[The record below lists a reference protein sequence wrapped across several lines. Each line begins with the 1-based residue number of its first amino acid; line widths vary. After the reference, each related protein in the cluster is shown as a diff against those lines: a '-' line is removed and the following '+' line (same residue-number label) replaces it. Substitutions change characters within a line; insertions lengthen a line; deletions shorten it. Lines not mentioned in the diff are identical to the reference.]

1 MGSDDLFKK
10 RKVQTAAAI
19 ARQQQQRPEGK
30 RFLIV
35 CEGMKT
41 EPYYFEELCKA
52 HQLRTLRVRIAPG
65 AEGSSPDKVLDYANK
80 LFEEDA
86 QLGSDRFDQV
96 FCVIDRDQHGSY
108 QATIQRMKALA
119 TEGKPFL
126 AIPSV
131 PCFEYWL
138 LLHFTYSR
146 QPFHAAG
153 KQSVCDA
160 VIRDLRKKPGFGAY
174 AKAQRNTYALLKDRI
189 ETAIKHAQWAEAD
202 AEKTGEDNPTTSIH
216 HLVRELQQLAKTHG
230 RKG

>member
-10 RKVQTAAAI
+10 RKAQTAAAI
-19 ARQQQQRPEGK
+19 ARQKQQRSEGK

-65 AEGSSPDKVLDYANK
+65 ADGSSPDKVLDYAKK
-80 LFEEDA
+80 LFEEDS
-86 QLGSDRFDQV
+86 QLGTDRFDQV
-96 FCVIDRDQHGSY
+96 FCVIDRDQHDTFDS
-108 QATIQRMKALA
+108 TIQRIKALA
-119 TEGKPFL
+119 TVGKPFV
-126 AIPSV
+126 AISSV

-146 QPFHAAG
+146 QPFHATG
-153 KQSVCDA
+153 KKSVCEA
-160 VIRDLRKKPGFGAY
+160 VILKLREQPGFGIY
-174 AKAQRNTYALLKDRI
+174 AKAQKNTYSLLKDRTEI
-189 ETAIKHAQWAEAD
+189 AVKHALRAEMD
-202 AEKTGEDNPTTSIH
+202 AERTCQDNPSTSVH
-216 HLVRELQQLAKTHG
+216 HLVRELKQLAKTHG

>member
-10 RKVQTAAAI
+10 RKAQTAAAI
-19 ARQQQQRPEGK
+19 ARQQQQRPKGK

-65 AEGSSPDKVLDYANK
+65 AEGSSPDRVLDYAIK
-80 LFEEDA
+80 LFDEDA
-86 QLGSDRFDQV
+86 QRGPDHFDQV
-96 FCVIDRDQHGSY
+96 FCVIDRDQHEGY
-108 QATIQRMKALA
+108 KATIERIKVMRAD
-119 TEGKPFL
+119 GKPFV

-146 QPFHAAG
+146 HPFHASS
-153 KQSVCDA
+153 KRSVCDA
-160 VIRDLRKKPGFGAY
+160 VIRDLRKHPGFGAY
-174 AKAQRNTYALLKDRI
+174 EKAQRNTYAQLRERTEAAL
-189 ETAIKHAQWAEAD
+189 KHAQWAETD
-202 AEKTGEDNPTTSIH
+202 AERTGQDNPSTSVH
-216 HLVRELQQLAKTHG
+216 HLVLELKQLAKTHG

>member
-10 RKVQTAAAI
+10 RKAQKAATF

-30 RFLIV
+30 RYLIV

-41 EPYYFEELCKA
+41 EPYYFAELCKA
-52 HQLRTLRVRIAPG
+52 HQLLTLRVRIAPG
-65 AEGSSPDKVLDYANK
+65 AEGSSPDRVLDYAEK

-96 FCVIDRDQHGSY
+96 FCVIDRDQHGTY
-108 QATIQRMKALA
+108 QSTIQRIKALA
-119 TEGKPFL
+119 TEGKPFMV
-126 AIPSV
+126 IPSI

-160 VIRDLRKKPGFGAY
+160 VIHDLRKQPGFGSY
-174 AKAQRNTYALLKDRI
+174 AKAQKNTYAILKDRT
-189 ETAIKHAQWAEAD
+189 ETAIQHAQWAETD
-202 AEKTGEDNPTTSIH
+202 AEKTGEDNPTTSVH
-216 HLVRELQQLAKTHG
+216 HLVRKLKPLAKTHG
-230 RKG
+230 QKG